1 MPFEMKQITLTSRR
15 AKSLV
20 GLEIE
25 AGSVAAAEIRSGGS
39 GQLSKSAIA
48 PLPSGAVHDG
58 EIVDPDA
65 VASVLRD
72 VFAENKLSKQVR
84 LGIANQSV
92 VVRTMRLPAIDDPKE
107 LDVAVR
113 FQAQEQ
119 IPMPLDQAVL
129 DHRVVGGIPAT
140 EDSGP
145 MIDVILVAARRD
157 MIDASMQLLRKAGL
171 QPAGIDLSA
180 FGLIRALGSSALP
193 AGEDEGEESSVD
205 ASAILYCNIGETTNL
220 AVAKRRSCLFT
231 RVAPAG
237 LGAIEGN
244 LVAATGMAP
253 EHAAPWLHHVGLSQ
267 LPEQID
273 GDPPTILA
281 TRSALETGVADLQS
295 ELRLSLDFYAAGEGS
310 APIDH
315 VVLSGPASAI
325 PGFAEAIEAGFSSL
339 PFEVSRPAALA
350 SLDPASA
357 ARLTLSYGLALDS

>member
-1 MPFEMKQITLTSRR
+1 MEMKQITLTSRR
-15 AKSLV
+15 EKPLV

-65 VASVLRD
+65 VAATLRTL
-72 VFAENKLSKQVR
+72 FAENKLSKRVR

-129 DHRVVGGIPAT
+129 DHRVVGGIAAT
-140 EDSGP
+140 ENSVA

-157 MIDASMQLLRKAGL
+157 MIDASMQLMRKAGL

-180 FGLIRALGSSALP
+180 FGLIRALGQP
-193 AGEDEGEESSVD
+193 AQPERDGEESTAD
-205 ASAILYCNIGETTNL
+205 ASAVLYCNIGETTNL

-237 LGAIEGN
+237 LGAIASN
-244 LVAATGMAP
+244 LSASTGLAP
-253 EHAAPWLHHVGLSQ
+253 EHAIAWLNHVGLTQ
-267 LPEQID
+267 PPEQIE
-273 GDPPTILA
+273 GDPQVVLA
-281 TRSALETGVADLQS
+281 TRSALEAGVADLQS
-295 ELRLSLDFYAAGEGS
+295 ELRLSLDFYAAGEGA
-310 APIDH
+310 APIDR

-325 PGFAEAIEAGFSSL
+325 PGFAVAIEAGFSSL
-339 PFEVSRPAALA
+339 PFEVSRPPALA
-350 SLDPASA
+350 NLDAASA
-357 ARLTLSYGLALDS
+357 ARLTLSYGLALED